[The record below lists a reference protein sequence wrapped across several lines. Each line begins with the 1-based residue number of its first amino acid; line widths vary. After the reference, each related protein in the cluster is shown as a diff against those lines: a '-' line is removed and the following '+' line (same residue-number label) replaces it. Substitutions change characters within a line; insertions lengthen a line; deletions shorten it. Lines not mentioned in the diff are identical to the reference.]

1 MTETGE
7 KKITIWSDG
16 SSLGNPGPGGY
27 GAVIVLSRKNKVFE
41 IGGYERETTNNR
53 MELMAAIEA
62 LLAVENETDAV
73 VVNTDSA
80 YVLNGIT
87 SWVHGWQKNNWITS
101 QKEPV
106 LNKDLWQR
114 LILLAEGRKAQSGL
128 EWQKVKGHS
137 GNLGNE
143 RADVIAT
150 SFSDMNPVELFHGTL
165 AEYEVHAGGDL
176 FTPTTGSAKKS
187 SKSKNKGKA
196 YSYLSLVDGQLARHA
211 TWAECEARVK
221 GKAGAKF
228 KKALKPEDE
237 PLIMADWGL

>member
-1 MTETGE
+1 MTEHEE

-27 GAVIVLSRKNKVFE
+27 GAVIVLSRKNKVLE

-53 MELMAAIEA
+53 MELTAAIEA
-62 LLAVENETDAV
+62 LLAVQDETDPV
-73 VVNTDSA
+73 VINTDSA

-87 SWVHGWQKNNWITS
+87 TWVYGWQKNNWITS

-106 LNKDLWQR
+106 LNKDLWMR
-114 LILLAEGRKAQSGL
+114 LVLLAEERKVKSEL
-128 EWQKVKGHS
+128 LWQKVKGHS
-137 GNLGNE
+137 DNLGNE
-143 RADVIAT
+143 RADIIAT
-150 SFSDMNPVELFHGTL
+150 SFSDMNPVELFHGTI

-176 FTPTTGSAKKS
+176 FAPTSGITKKS
-187 SKSKNKGKA
+187 SKNKGKA
-196 YSYLSLVDGQLARHA
+196 YSYLSLVDGELMRHS

-228 KKALKPEDE
+228 KKALRPEDE
-237 PLIMADWGL
+237 PLIMADWGM